1 MRVLHVISSCGMYG
15 AESVILNISR
25 TLNENSHRSTLGVF
39 LNSSN
44 PNLQLHEIAARE
56 GVESHLIPCKSRID
70 WSAVIRIRELAAQT
84 GADVVHAHGYKA
96 DLYVYFALRASK
108 IPLVSTCHT
117 WYDIDAKD
125 YLYGCVDRFILRSYA
140 SIVAV
145 SEGVREYLLRAGVQ
159 PNKIDMI
166 RNGIDLRVFEH
177 ASPVVKEELGWNSFL
192 LVGLVGRLS
201 EEKGVDV
208 FLASAVDVLSQ
219 LPDAKFV
226 VVGDGPDRV
235 KLDALVD
242 ELGIRSSVHMLGR
255 RDDMPAVYA
264 SLDLMVSSS
273 RREGLPM
280 AILEAMASRLPV
292 VATAVGGVPTI
303 ILDDKTG
310 VLVPTVEPALIAAA
324 TVELL
329 RSVADRERL
338 GTAARYLVEDEFS
351 AQRMTSDY
359 LRLYEAAI
367 TTAAKRGGQRGRS
380 LIAAR
385 GPTK

>member
-25 TLNENSHRSTLGVF
+25 TLNENSHHSILGVF
-39 LNSSN
+39 LNASN
-44 PNLQLHEIAARE
+44 PNLELQETATRE
-56 GVESHLIPCKSRID
+56 GVESHLISCKSRID
-70 WSAVIRIRELAAQT
+70 WSAVLRIRDLVAQT

-117 WYDIDAKD
+117 WYDTDAHD
-125 YLYGCVDRFILRSYA
+125 YLYGCVDRLILRGYVGV
-140 SIVAV
+140 VAV
-145 SEGVREYLLRAGVQ
+145 SEGVREYLLRAGVR
-159 PNKIDMI
+159 PRKIQMI
-166 RNGIDLRVFEH
+166 RNGIDLRVFDR
-177 ASPVVKEELGWNSFL
+177 STPILKEELGWTSYS

-219 LPDAKFV
+219 LPQTKFV
-226 VVGDGPDRV
+226 VVGDGPDRG

-242 ELGIRSSVHMLGR
+242 KLGLRSSVHMLGR

-264 SLDLMVSSS
+264 SLDLLVSSS

-280 AILEAMASRLPV
+280 AILEGMASRLPV

-303 ILDDKTG
+303 ILDGKTG
-310 VLVPTVEPALIAAA
+310 VLVPSGEPIPIAAA
-324 TVELL
+324 IVDLL

-338 GTAARYLVEDEFS
+338 GAAARRLVEDEFS
-351 AQRMTSDY
+351 AQRMTADY
-359 LRLYEAAI
+359 LRFYEAAI
-367 TTAAKRGGQRGRS
+367 ASSAKRRGQRGKS
-380 LIAAR
+380 LVAAR